1 MICLIKVKQ
10 LEADFGIL
18 LNSEQQ
24 AEKFEKKSE
33 VYNICDKEKRDE
45 VRYKKLNKIHYDSKM
60 NKKRRN

>member
-1 MICLIKVKQ
+1 MIYLIKVK
-10 LEADFGIL
+10 LPEADFGIL

-24 AEKFEKKSE
+24 AKIEKTSE
-33 VYNICDKEKRDE
+33 VYYICDKEKRDE